1 MTHIIFK
8 SIRVV
13 NPDTNFDQ
21 ISDVTIKDGKILSII
36 KVVNVNTS
44 NKKDNAILY
53 DCTDLT
59 MAPGITDI
67 RVNLGKSENIEA
79 IQKIAVQNGITS
91 MVVLPN
97 QTPRLDNPS
106 IIDHLHRQSE
116 NPVLPLIKAYGAA
129 TKDIDGLEMAEL
141 GLMSEMGAV
150 GFTNGNISIKNS
162 LVMRRL
168 MSYAAMI
175 NQPIIQHAED
185 PDLSGLNEASTN
197 SIKGEMNES
206 ETSTRLGLIG
216 IPSCAEVIII
226 ERDLRLAELTGV
238 HYHVAH
244 VSTKEAVDVIRNAK
258 KRGLKITC
266 DTAPPY
272 FCLNETSLLNY
283 DTAFKLSP
291 PLRTEDDRLAVIEG
305 IKDGTIDAIASDHR
319 SRSKDTKA
327 QPFSAASIGASG
339 IETLFLLTLELV
351 HKNIISLN
359 KALAMITTKPAKLL
373 KIEAP
378 SLKEKED
385 ATFFI
390 FDDRTINKI
399 TQEHMQTS
407 PTPFDGRS
415 VKGRVIG
422 TFIKGRLAY
431 IHEELNQKLIK

>member
-21 ISDVTIKDGKILSII
+21 ISDVTMKDGKILSII

-106 IIDHLHRQSE
+106 IIDHLHRQAE

-226 ERDLRLAELTGV
+226 ERDL
-238 HYHVAH
+238 
-244 VSTKEAVDVIRNAK
+244 
-258 KRGLKITC
+258 
-266 DTAPPY
+266 
-272 FCLNETSLLNY
+272 
-283 DTAFKLSP
+283 
-291 PLRTEDDRLAVIEG
+291 IE
-305 IKDGTIDAIASDHR
+305 
-319 SRSKDTKA
+319 
-327 QPFSAASIGASG
+327 FN
-339 IETLFLLTLELV
+339 F
-351 HKNIISLN
+351 
-359 KALAMITTKPAKLL
+359 
-373 KIEAP
+373 
-378 SLKEKED
+378 
-385 ATFFI
+385 
-390 FDDRTINKI
+390 
-399 TQEHMQTS
+399 
-407 PTPFDGRS
+407 
-415 VKGRVIG
+415 
-422 TFIKGRLAY
+422 
-431 IHEELNQKLIK
+431 